1 MNQIA
6 HLQATFNPFNR
17 NRAILF
23 SSVAVALTFLSFHG
37 FLDDLAFSKL
47 DELTKQSI
55 ALLAVSRGI
64 NGIVSVL
71 QSIEFGAI
79 VSSVQIGQVLDP
91 IDDAAERLSV
101 ALMWAIGSLFLQDI
115 LLKIVSGWMLKWG
128 YLVITVLTA
137 GTLLLA
143 QSVRIRAAIVATFGI
158 SHVALA
164 QFQGLL
170 IKTFVVATIF
180 RFIVPT
186 FAVASFLVSQALV
199 APEIEK
205 HKGELEES
213 TKVVESISGPLSDP
227 ADPEAEV
234 RLLNEQ
240 GARLEGELAS
250 FLAEEERL
258 TNLISEREESDWSD
272 WLPFSG
278 DNSGE
283 ALVEASAQ
291 VKDTESEINQKASEL
306 TCIERGMIG
315 EKCES
320 FLADHRK
327 RVLGDLKLQLESQQ
341 TKLRENLRLLLEG
354 LEQWKGRVDTVIKK
368 VDDAKDAALKNIIP
382 EPMRGILGDNP
393 DKELKEANEKI
404 KELEPKMADLKTNE
418 AQTASELECVE
429 RLLAGEHCDSLDEDE
444 VVQPALDGRLKERK
458 EELESGLP
466 PLRAKLVSLQGEQT
480 RLAELMKFEEERG
493 QIESKIEETK
503 ELIDGNESALEC
515 AERRVVG
522 ENCVSFIDRIKMMTR
537 GVLDRFTE
545 IVGAAQDMVERMA
558 SILILVVIENI
569 ILPIIFLAI
578 AAKASVPI
586 ARGVMQISTSIRED
600 TREALLALDQALP
613 GQTN

>member
-6 HLQATFNPFNR
+6 HPQTTFNPFNR

-23 SSVAVALTFLSFHG
+23 SAVAVTLAFLSFHG
-37 FLDDLAFSKL
+37 TLDDLAFSKL

-115 LLKIVSGWMLKWG
+115 LLKIASGWMLKWAF
-128 YLVITVLTA
+128 LVITVLTA
-137 GTLLLA
+137 GTLLFA
-143 QSVRIRAAIVATFGI
+143 QSDRLRTTVVATFGV

-170 IKTFVVATIF
+170 VKTFVVATIF

-186 FAVASFLVSQALV
+186 FAVVSFLISQALV
-199 APEIEK
+199 APEIAK
-205 HKGELEES
+205 HKGELEKS

-227 ADPEAEV
+227 TDPEAEV
-234 RLLNEQ
+234 RTLNEQ
-240 GARLEGELAS
+240 KARLERQLESHLEK
-250 FLAEEERL
+250 EEEL
-258 TNLISEREESDWSD
+258 TKRISETRESVLPNWLRIFGENSD
-272 WLPFSG
+272 
-278 DNSGE
+278 E
-283 ALVEASAQ
+283 ALVEASAR
-291 VKDTESEINQKASEL
+291 VKDTESEINQKESEL
-306 TCIERGMIG
+306 TCIKLGMIG
-315 EKCES
+315 KECES

-327 RVLGDLKLQLESQQ
+327 RVFGDLKLQLESQQ
-341 TKLRENLRLLLEG
+341 TKLRENLRLLLET
-354 LEQWKGRVDTVIKK
+354 LEHWKGRVVALINK
-368 VDDAKDAALKNIIP
+368 VNKAKDWDWPFIP
-382 EPMRGILGDNP
+382 GPVQGILGGDADN
-393 DKELKEANEKI
+393 ELKEANEKI
-404 KELEPKMADLKTNE
+404 KELEPKMADLKTSE
-418 AQTASELECVE
+418 EQKALELECVE
-429 RLLAGEHCDSLDEDE
+429 RLLAGERCDSLDEDE
-444 VVQPALDGRLKERK
+444 VVQPALARLLKERK
-458 EELESGLP
+458 EELESDLP

-480 RLAELMKFEEERG
+480 RLAELVKFKKERG
-493 QIESKIEETK
+493 QIESRIEETK
-503 ELIDGNESALEC
+503 ELIDGNELALEC

-522 ENCVSFIDRIKMMTR
+522 ENCISLIDRIKMMTR

-569 ILPIIFLAI
+569 VLPIIFLAI
-578 AAKASVPI
+578 AVKGSVPI
-586 ARGVMQISTSIRED
+586 ARGVMRISTSIGED
-600 TREALLALDQALP
+600 TREALSALDQALP
-613 GQTN
+613 GRTN

>member
-6 HLQATFNPFNR
+6 HPRATFNPFNR

-23 SSVAVALTFLSFHG
+23 SAVAVTLTFLSFHG
-37 FLDDLAFSKL
+37 ALDDLAFSKI

-115 LLKIVSGWMLKWG
+115 LLKIASGWMLKWG
-128 YLVITVLTA
+128 FLVITVLTA

-143 QSVRIRAAIVATFGI
+143 QSDRLRAAIVATFGV
-158 SHVALA
+158 SNLALA

-170 IKTFVVATIF
+170 IKTFVVATVF

-186 FAVASFLVSQALV
+186 FAVVSFLVSQALV

-205 HKGELEES
+205 HKEELEES

-234 RLLNEQ
+234 RTLNEQ
-240 GARLEGELAS
+240 RARLEEELES
-250 FLAEEERL
+250 LLAEEARL
-258 TNLISEREESDWSD
+258 TNRISETRESGWPD
-272 WLPFSG
+272 WLRILG
-278 DNSGE
+278 DNSDE
-283 ALVEASAQ
+283 ALVEASAR
-291 VKDTESEINQKASEL
+291 VKETESEINQKESEL
-306 TCIERGMIG
+306 G
-315 EKCES
+315 
-320 FLADHRK
+320 
-327 RVLGDLKLQLESQQ
+327 
-341 TKLRENLRLLLEG
+341 
-354 LEQWKGRVDTVIKK
+354 
-368 VDDAKDAALKNIIP
+368 
-382 EPMRGILGDNP
+382 
-393 DKELKEANEKI
+393 
-404 KELEPKMADLKTNE
+404 
-418 AQTASELECVE
+418 CVE

-444 VVQPALDGRLKERK
+444 VVQPALDTRLKRRK
-458 EELESGLP
+458 EELESVLA
-466 PLRAKLVSLQGEQT
+466 PLRAKLASLQGEQT
-480 RLAELMKFEEERG
+480 QLARLVKFEEKRG
-493 QIESKIEETK
+493 LIESKLEETK
-503 ELIDGNESALEC
+503 KLIDGNESALEC

-545 IVGAAQDMVERMA
+545 IVGAAQEMVERMA

-569 ILPIIFLAI
+569 VLPIIFLAI
-578 AAKASVPI
+578 AVKGSVPI
-586 ARGVMQISTSIRED
+586 ARGVMRISTSIRED
-600 TREALLALDQALP
+600 TRKALSTLDQALP
-613 GQTN
+613 GRTN